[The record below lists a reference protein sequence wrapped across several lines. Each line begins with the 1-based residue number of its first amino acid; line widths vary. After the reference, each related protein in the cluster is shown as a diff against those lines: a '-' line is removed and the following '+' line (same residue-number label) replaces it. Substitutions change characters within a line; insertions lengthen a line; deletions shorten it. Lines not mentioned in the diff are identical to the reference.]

1 MAVKTALQRNFLF
14 ILLLLVVGSNISLY
28 HTSFGLSL
36 LQQEPNGVVIGSMID
51 LALVSPILFI
61 AWKRMWSWKNI
72 VIGIASGLV
81 LARFLIPIEYL
92 EPFEAV
98 TWAGFAVEG
107 VLLIV
112 EVSLI
117 VIFFKYMPKIIRS
130 AKNSSLP
137 LTFSFANAVDKHAGS
152 AFIIKVICSE
162 LLMFYYAFAS
172 WRKKFQLQPNQFTLH
187 QKTSMIAFQ
196 VMVIHAIIFE
206 TVGIHWW
213 LHEKSI
219 VISLILLIF
228 NLYSVFIFLADIQA
242 LRLNPLQIT
251 SEGIH
256 VSLGLMKRMEIKWT
270 EIEAVIEDTEQ
281 LQQKPSKKTIEFIA
295 RDFEKVYPDVILKL
309 KQPVKAHLIM
319 GIEKEF
325 EQVSIKVDEPQQ
337 FIAKLKEELCTD

>member
-1 MAVKTALQRNFLF
+1 MAIKTALQRNILF
-14 ILLLLVVGSNISLY
+14 ILLLLVLGSNLSLY

-36 LQQEPNGVVIGSMID
+36 LPQEPSGVVIGSMID

-61 AWKRMWSWKNI
+61 AWKRKWSWKNVI
-72 VIGIASGLV
+72 IGIASGLV

-107 VLLIV
+107 ILLII

-117 VIFFKYMPKIIRS
+117 VVLVKYMPKIIHS

-137 LTFSFANAVDKHAGS
+137 FTFSFANAVDKHAGS
-152 AFIIKVICSE
+152 ALIIKVICSE
-162 LLMFYYAFAS
+162 LLMFYYTFAC
-172 WRKKFQLQPNQFTLH
+172 WRKKPQLKPNQFTMH

-228 NLYSVFIFLADIQA
+228 NLYSVFFFLGDIQA
-242 LRLNPLQIT
+242 LRLNPLQVT

-270 EIEAVIEDTEQ
+270 DIEAVIEDSEQ
-281 LQQKPSKKTIEFIA
+281 LQHKPSKNAIEFIA

-325 EQVSIKVDEPQQ
+325 EEVPLKVDETGP
-337 FIAKLKEELCTD
+337 FIAALKKYLSF